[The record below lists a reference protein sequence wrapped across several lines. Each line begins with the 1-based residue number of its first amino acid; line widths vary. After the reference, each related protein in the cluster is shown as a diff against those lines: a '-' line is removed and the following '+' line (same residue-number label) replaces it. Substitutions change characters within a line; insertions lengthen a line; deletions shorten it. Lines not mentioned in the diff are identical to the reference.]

1 MRLLVLV
8 MSILVCCRA
17 ATITAQNQ
25 TATVR
30 VHVNAAGK
38 PVEGVEVV
46 VAGTTYRT
54 DSTGTT
60 TIVTVP
66 GSVDIT
72 VLKSGFVPTTAS
84 VQVPAGAT
92 QDVVVE
98 MQPQPSLEET
108 VTVVASTRTDKR
120 LEDQPMRVEVLD
132 REEIE
137 EKMLMTPGDIV
148 MMLNEMGGMRVQ
160 TTSPSLGAASVRIQ
174 GMRGRYTRVLS
185 DGLPLFGDVG
195 GLGLLQIPP
204 MDLGQV
210 EVIKGVA
217 SALYG
222 AGAMGGVVN
231 LLSRRPGKEHQEE
244 FLLNRSTR
252 GATDAVTFLS
262 GPLSSGWSASLLGGG
277 HWQDSNDVN
286 GDAWADLA
294 GYGRAI
300 VRPRVFWDDGNGRTF
315 FATTGFT
322 YEDRK
327 GGNLEGQV
335 LTATGQPY
343 VEALE
348 THRYDAGA
356 LAQLLFKRRY
366 VMTARAAVARQS
378 HDHQFGE
385 VIERDRHDTLFGEV
399 AVRGSAGRQTWVG
412 GIAVERDAYTA
423 RDVPR
428 FDYTFTV
435 PGAFA
440 QYDVT
445 ASKYLSLSASAR
457 VDVHSEYGTFFS
469 PRLSAL
475 MHAGR
480 WTSRFSVGTG
490 FFGPTPIT
498 EETEAAGL
506 TRLEVRQPVEA
517 ERGRSTS
524 FDVSRTDG
532 PVSYTATVFASRIND
547 PLHVERSPAYV
558 LSTLADPT
566 TNVGLELLGTLRKAP
581 FSVTATYT
589 YVRARETV
597 DAVEENVPLTPRH
610 GAGVVGMWEKEDV
623 GRIGIEWYYTGR
635 QNLEENPYR
644 AVSEPYMILGLL
656 AEKQFGRIRLFVN
669 GENLTGVRQTR
680 WDPLLRD
687 TRAADGRWTV
697 DAWAPLE
704 GRNINGGVRLRF

>member
-1 MRLLVLV
+1 
-8 MSILVCCRA
+8 
-17 ATITAQNQ
+17 
-25 TATVR
+25 
-30 VHVNAAGK
+30 
-38 PVEGVEVV
+38 
-46 VAGTTYRT
+46 
-54 DSTGTT
+54 
-60 TIVTVP
+60 
-66 GSVDIT
+66 
-72 VLKSGFVPTTAS
+72 
-84 VQVPAGAT
+84 
-92 QDVVVE
+92 
-98 MQPQPSLEET
+98 
-108 VTVVASTRTDKR
+108 
-120 LEDQPMRVEVLD
+120 
-132 REEIE
+132 
-137 EKMLMTPGDIV
+137 
-148 MMLNEMGGMRVQ
+148 
-160 TTSPSLGAASVRIQ
+160 
-174 GMRGRYTRVLS
+174 
-185 DGLPLFGDVG
+185 
-195 GLGLLQIPP
+195 
-204 MDLGQV
+204 
-210 EVIKGVA
+210 
-217 SALYG
+217 
-222 AGAMGGVVN
+222 MGGVVN
-231 LLSRRPGKEHQEE
+231 LLSRRPGSEHEEE

-252 GATDAVTFLS
+252 GATDVVTFLS
-262 GPLSSGWSASLLGGG
+262 GPLSHGWSASLLGGG
-277 HWQDSNDVN
+277 HWQETNDVN

-294 GYGRAI
+294 GYGRAV
-300 VRPRVFWDDGNGRTF
+300 VRPRVFWDNGKGRTF

-322 YEDRK
+322 YEDRE
-327 GGNLEGQV
+327 GGILQGQV
-335 LTATGQPY
+335 LAATGQPY

-356 LAQLLFKRRY
+356 LGQFLFKDRY

-385 VIERDRHDTLFGEV
+385 VIERDRHDTIFGEV
-399 AVRGSAGRQTWVG
+399 AVRGTAGRQTWVG

-423 RDVPR
+423 RDVHR

-440 QYDVT
+440 QYDIT
-445 ASKYLSLSASAR
+445 ASKYLALSASAR

-475 MHAGR
+475 VHGGR

-506 TRLEVRQPVEA
+506 TRLEVRQPIEA

-524 FDVSRTDG
+524 FDLSRTDG
-532 PVSYTATVFASRIND
+532 PLSYTATVFASRIRD
-547 PLHVERSPAYV
+547 PLHVERSPSFV
-558 LSTLADPT
+558 LSTLPDPT

-635 QNLEENPYR
+635 QSLEENPYR

-656 AEKQFGRIRLFVN
+656 AEKQLGRVRLFIN

-680 WDPLLRD
+680 WDPLLRP
-687 TRAADGRWTV
+687 TRAPDGRWTV

-704 GRNINGGVRLRF
+704 GRNINGGLRVRF